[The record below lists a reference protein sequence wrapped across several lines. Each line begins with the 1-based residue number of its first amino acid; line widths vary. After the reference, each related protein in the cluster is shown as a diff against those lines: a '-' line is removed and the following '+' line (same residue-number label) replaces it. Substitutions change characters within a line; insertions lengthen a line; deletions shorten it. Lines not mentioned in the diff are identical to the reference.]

1 LIWVIGE
8 ILMDEF
14 PAYRRV
20 GGAPFNF
27 ACHLKRMGL
36 PVRFVSRVGK
46 DETGRSILRF
56 VEEHGFRP
64 DDIQVDADH
73 PSGTVQVTLD
83 DSGVPDYIIHS
94 QVAYD
99 FLDLSEWIS
108 RLKSGAVPRMIYYGT
123 LLQRTPQAFDRV
135 KALLRSRNQGTAAF
149 CDLNL
154 RMHCYHRK
162 SVLHSLHQADY
173 LKLNEEELG
182 IVADFTRTDGESF
195 DPRNLLSRFAV
206 KAVIVTR
213 GKEGSEW
220 ISRDAHVSSKP
231 PGNIEATDT
240 VGAGDAHAAM
250 SAYGILN
257 EWTPERTIAL
267 ADRLAARICQIQGAL
282 PDADIYSDLIR

>member
-1 LIWVIGE
+1 MIWVIGE
-8 ILMDEF
+8 ILMDVF

-27 ACHLKRMGL
+27 ACHLKRLGL
-36 PVRFVSRVGK
+36 PVRFVSAVGE

-56 VEEHGFRP
+56 VEEHGFEP
-64 DDIQVDADH
+64 GDIQVDPDH
-73 PSGTVQVTLD
+73 PTGSVQVTLD

-108 RLKSGAVPRMIYYGT
+108 RLKSGAVPAMIYYGT
-123 LLQRTPQAFDRV
+123 LLQRTPRAFDQV
-135 KALLRSRNQGTAAF
+135 KSLLQNRNRGTAAF

-154 RMHCYHRK
+154 RMNGYHRK

-173 LKLNEEELG
+173 LKLNEDELG
-182 IVADFTRTDGESF
+182 LVADFVKTEGESF
-195 DPRNLLSRFAV
+195 DPRMLLSRFSV
-206 KAVIVTR
+206 EAVIVTR
-213 GKEGSEW
+213 GKQGSEW
-220 ISRDAHVSSKP
+220 ISRDAHELSKP

-240 VGAGDAHAAM
+240 VGAGDAHAAV

-257 EWTPERTIAL
+257 GWTPEKTIAL
-267 ADRLAARICQIQGAL
+267 ADRFAARICQIQGAL
-282 PDADIYSDLIR
+282 PDADLYSDLIR